1 MTAKEAEIKYWLN
14 RAFFAEKKAN
24 ALEMLVKQCR
34 ERAQGLSHSPEG
46 NDKGKSDSTAN
57 GTENALMKLADMELK
72 AEQQKTE
79 AVNISAEIQEAI
91 SQLHDDDLETV
102 LIHRYILFHTI
113 EETAELMHYC
123 RETVKRKTEKAILKM
138 SLIEL
143 E

>member
-1 MTAKEAEIKYWLN
+1 MTAKEYEIKFWLN
-14 RAFFAEKKAN
+14 RAFYAEKKVA

-34 ERAQGLSHSPEG
+34 ERAQGLSHSLEG
-46 NDKGKSDSTAN
+46 NDKGKSDGTAN
-57 GTENALMKLADMELK
+57 STENALMKLAEMELK
-72 AEQQKTE
+72 AEAQKNE
-79 AVNISAEIQEAI
+79 AVNISAEIQDAIAKLNDDELEAI
-91 SQLHDDDLETV
+91 